1 MQGAAP
7 LQKKTDGRKT
17 LPPDFFRLF
26 DAEQP
31 HLKVGQPEQLRRWKS
46 AVLQKLQVSRKGD
59 GKVIFVVPG

>member
-31 HLKVGQPEQLRRWKS
+31 HLKVGQPEQLRRLKS
-46 AVLQKLQVSRKGD
+46 AVL
-59 GKVIFVVPG
+59 